1 MEVESGMDRSWKL
14 LDVSALALRLA
25 LAASFLSAVAD
36 RFGIWGMSGEPR
48 VSWGDFAYF
57 VAYTERL
64 TSIVPQPLGL
74 SIAWIATVAEIVLA
88 LALLVGWQTRTAA
101 FLSGSLLLLF
111 ALAMALE
118 LGIKAPLDFSVFSA
132 ATGAFLLSGLDRYKL
147 SLDDRKSEAGSR

>member
-1 MEVESGMDRSWKL
+1 MDRKWNV

-36 RFGIWGMSGEPR
+36 RFGIWESLENRACRGATLR
-48 VSWGDFAYF
+48 TF
-57 VAYTERL
+57 VVYTERL
-64 TSIVPQPLGL
+64 TSIVPQALGP
-74 SIAWIATVAEIVLA
+74 SMAWIATVAEIVLA
-88 LALLVGWQTRTAA
+88 LALLVGWQTRAAA

-111 ALAMALE
+111 GLAMAFA

>member
-1 MEVESGMDRSWKL
+1 MDVEFGTDRNWKL
-14 LDVSALALRLA
+14 LDLSALALRLA

-36 RFGIWGMSGEPR
+36 RFGIWGKSGEPR
-48 VSWGDFAYF
+48 VSWGDFAHF
-57 VAYTERL
+57 VVYTERL
-64 TSIVPQPLGL
+64 TSIVPQPLGP
-74 SIAWIATVAEIVLA
+74 SMAWIATVAEIVLA

-111 ALAMALE
+111 GLAMAFA

-147 SLDDRKSEAGSR
+147 SLDDRKSEVGSR

>member
-1 MEVESGMDRSWKL
+1 MDRSWKL

-36 RFGIWGMSGEPR
+36 RFGVWGKSGEPR
-48 VSWGDFAYF
+48 VSWGDFAHF

-64 TSIVPQPLGL
+64 TSIAPQPLGP
-74 SIAWIATVAEIVLA
+74 SMAWIATVAEIVLA

-132 ATGAFLLSGLDRYKL
+132 ATGAFLLSALDRHKL
-147 SLDDRKSEAGSR
+147 SLDDRKLEAGIR